1 MVEEGD
7 EWVEK
12 DGGERVEEG
21 DEWVEK
27 DGGEWVEEDGEWVE
41 KDGGEGGVWVV
52 SLAQT
57 DGD

>member
-1 MVEEGD
+1 M
-7 EWVEK
+7 
-12 DGGERVEEG
+12 VEEG